1 MITTVTWQYILLNG
15 DTTTGFRVKRRTGG
29 PPPMV
34 NSGIDTPASDNWVSA
49 PAPPQIHYVPD
60 GRDYIFAF
68 WSLSAH
74 DTQSVQASAQI
85 QTGNTAND
93 SHSGGQWI
101 ISAKAYY
108 IWNFGG
114 GGGGT
119 GGGHNPLL
127 IDAFDIQAGDFIPDD
142 FVDVTPDPSGTLT
155 VDANNGFIDT
165 TADISAGSAARVTA
179 RSGIPSKSFGYWLN
193 IAPLLYSA
201 DPKNPATVGSPNPND
216 IVVHRND
223 RVIAFAFYNE
233 VQQPRFVPPQE
244 YTYDPFW
251 WWKTLGGLVPP
262 PPRDPW
268 LQDFVAALTLAN
280 AAARVSPGLRAK
292 VLGIA
297 LEQVSV
303 TAVTLKRQIE
313 ALQKE

>member
-74 DTQSVQASAQI
+74 DTQSVQTSAQI

-114 GGGGT
+114 GGGGFGFGLT
-119 GGGHNPLL
+119 NGNLHVYSKDGGGALTK
-127 IDAFDIQAGDFIPDD
+127 A
-142 FVDVTPDPSGTLT
+142 T
-155 VDANNGFIDT
+155 VDCP
-165 TADISAGSAARVTA
+165 ARWHT
-179 RSGIPSKSFGYWLN
+179 S
-193 IAPLLYSA
+193 
-201 DPKNPATVGSPNPND
+201 
-216 IVVHRND
+216 
-223 RVIAFAFYNE
+223 
-233 VQQPRFVPPQE
+233 
-244 YTYDPFW
+244 
-251 WWKTLGGLVPP
+251 
-262 PPRDPW
+262 
-268 LQDFVAALTLAN
+268 
-280 AAARVSPGLRAK
+280 
-292 VLGIA
+292 
-297 LEQVSV
+297 
-303 TAVTLKRQIE
+303 
-313 ALQKE
+313 